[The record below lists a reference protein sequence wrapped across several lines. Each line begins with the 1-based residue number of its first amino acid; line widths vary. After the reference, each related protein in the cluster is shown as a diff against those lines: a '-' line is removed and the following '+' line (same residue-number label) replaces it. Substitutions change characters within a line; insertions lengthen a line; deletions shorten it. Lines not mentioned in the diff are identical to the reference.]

1 MTVLPYPC
9 PCVPGRVHQHLFDHA
24 EHDRHHA
31 FGIEG
36 WLHRAPP
43 RQPVRQR
50 EQNRHGAFEI
60 DVAANFAPFRRTAQQ
75 SHKLLADVR
84 LPVLVD
90 ARHGRIA
97 AALRHDLGTERNLLH
112 AALDQVMLRQR
123 GEAFE
128 EVALADRR
136 ELLRGLGA
144 LALRDA
150 GDDVF
155 LGAEVAVEVARA
167 HAGLR
172 ADLLHRG
179 LVEPRPRKAGLRRRE
194 DFVAAVGLQLDVGA
208 AHEIVPCD
216 KIERTFIRQ

>member
-1 MTVLPYPC
+1 MP
-9 PCVPGRVHQHLFDHA
+9 Q
-24 EHDRHHA
+24 HDRHHA
-31 FGIEG
+31 FGIE
-36 WLHRAPP
+36 RRFDRTPP
-43 RQPVRQR
+43 RQPVRER
-50 EQNRHGAFEI
+50 EQNRHGALEI
-60 DVAANFAPFRRTAQQ
+60 DIAANFAPFRRTAQQ
-75 SHKLLADVR
+75 SDELLADVR
-84 LPVLVD
+84 LHVLVD

-97 AALRHDLGTERNLLH
+97 AALRHDLGAQRNLFH
-112 AALDQVMLRQR
+112 AALDQIVLRQR
-123 GEAFE
+123 GEALE
-128 EVALADRR
+128 EIPLADRR

-155 LGAEVAVEVARA
+155 LGAEVAVEIARA

-179 LVEPRPRKAGLRRRE
+179 LVEPGPRKAGLSRRE
-194 DFVAAVGLQLDVGA
+194 DFVAAVRLQLDVGA